1 MKKFLS
7 GLLLV
12 VVLMSTVVMLS
23 ACGEKEEKNNVSQS
37 EEQNTDNT
45 VSLEEI
51 TVKSTEN
58 TLIMDDGAGTIMTFE
73 FEEEQVVA
81 LSVMFETTSEEEAEA
96 LKEIYSTEEAK
107 AVYEVKIEGK
117 NVIMEYTKEI
127 IDEMFEGKT
136 KAEIEKELAIEGYT
150 ITKE

>member
-7 GLLLV
+7 GLLVV
-12 VVLMSTVVMLS
+12 VVLMSTVAMLS

>member
-7 GLLLV
+7 GLLVV

>member
-1 MKKFLS
+1 
-7 GLLLV
+7 
-12 VVLMSTVVMLS
+12 MLS